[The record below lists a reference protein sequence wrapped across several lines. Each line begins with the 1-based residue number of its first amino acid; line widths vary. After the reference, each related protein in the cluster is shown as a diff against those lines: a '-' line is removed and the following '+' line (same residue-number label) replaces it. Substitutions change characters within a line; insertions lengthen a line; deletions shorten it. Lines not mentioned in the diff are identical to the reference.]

1 MSDPSVRGFNDGA
14 LPALGP
20 GADFFDLL
28 KAGGYQFPGRVI
40 ADIAPGRGPAFQPTE
55 GTTILALRYDDGV
68 LIAGDR
74 RATAGNA
81 VIYDRADK
89 VLQIDDHS
97 VMAISGSPA
106 MAYEIARILE
116 HSFQYHRRRQLTE
129 MSIEAKLRRLSILI
143 RDNLPM
149 AMQGIGAVI
158 PIFAIYD
165 RRDATGKIFFYDAL
179 GAQFEVT
186 DFTTTGS
193 GAAAIRGVM
202 YHLNRWGQTPFASLP
217 REEAI
222 GLTLRLLF
230 TASEFDSATGRYERT
245 ADVFPTIKTVT
256 ADGLSDVSVDELR
269 DLQARFIDAG

>member
-1 MSDPSVRGFNDGA
+1 MPDPSLRGFNDGM

-28 KAGGYQFPGRVI
+28 KAGGYQFPGKLI
-40 ADIAPGRGPAFQPTE
+40 TEISTGHSPSFQPTE

-68 LIAGDR
+68 LVAGDR

-165 RRDATGKIFFYDAL
+165 PRDTTGKIFFYDAL

-202 YHLNRWGQTPFASLP
+202 YHLNRWGETPFASLP

-222 GLTLRLLF
+222 GLSLRLLF
-230 TASEFDSATGRYERT
+230 TASEYDSATGRYERT

>member
-1 MSDPSVRGFNDGA
+1 MSDSVNGYQLGA

-28 KAGGYQFPGRVI
+28 KAGGYHFPGNV
-40 ADIAPGRGPAFQPTE
+40 ASELAPGHGPSFTPTE
-55 GTTILALRYDDGV
+55 GTTILALRYDGGV

-89 VLQIDDHS
+89 VLPIDDQS

-158 PIFAIYD
+158 PIFATFD
-165 RRDATGKIFFYDAL
+165 KRDGIGKIFFYDAL

-202 YHLNRWGQTPFASLP
+202 YHLNRWGQAPFANMP

-222 GLTLRLLF
+222 GLSLRLLF
-230 TASEFDSATGRYERT
+230 TASEYDSATGRYEQT
-245 ADVFPTIKTVT
+245 ADVFPTVKTVT
-256 ADGLSDVSVDELR
+256 DQGLADVSVDELR
-269 DLQARFIDAG
+269 ELHARFIDAG